1 MPLGKDERRA
11 RYDRRRIET
20 MQQALQARATID
32 TVILELEVSTNSSP
46 PTTSWSGAA
55 RHCGWRPPIK
65 ARSRRA
71 GNRALPGG
79 GGNEGVLYLD
89 QLLGA
94 QDRVTGAELEYAEA
108 QATAMV
114 AAANLS
120 RARGTLLADL
130 GYDIARDDAGG
141 RLLPTYRLVP
151 ATAGK

>member
-1 MPLGKDERRA
+1 M
-11 RYDRRRIET
+11 
-20 MQQALQARATID
+20 
-32 TVILELEVSTNSSP
+32 
-46 PTTSWSGAA
+46 
-55 RHCGWRPPIK
+55 
-65 ARSRRA
+65 
-71 GNRALPGG
+71 PGG

-151 ATAGK
+151 VAAGK